1 MEAGCEE
8 VGDLAPPHE
17 KLLPFLGE
25 RSLCLGWGRGPE
37 VTWGHQEGWL
47 VPGSLC

>member
-1 MEAGCEE
+1 MKAGCEE

-25 RSLCLGWGRGPE
+25 SLCLGWGRGPE
-37 VTWGHQEGWL
+37 VTWGHRESWL
-47 VPGSLC
+47 VPGSLS